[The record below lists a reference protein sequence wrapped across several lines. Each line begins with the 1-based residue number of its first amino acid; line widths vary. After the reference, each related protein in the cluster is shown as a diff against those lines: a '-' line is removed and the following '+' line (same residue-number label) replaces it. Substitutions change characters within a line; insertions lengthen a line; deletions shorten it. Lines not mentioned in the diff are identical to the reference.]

1 MTSRRPTTRQ
11 IKAARALL
19 RWSQETLAL
28 SAGVAPTTLKRL
40 EAIDGELA
48 GRPAI
53 QDKIVRALEEAGI
66 ELIDH
71 SGVRHRK
78 D

>member
-1 MTSRRPTTRQ
+1 MTSKRPTTRQ

-28 SAGVAPTTLKRL
+28 SAGVATTTVKRL
-40 EAIDGELA
+40 EAVDGELGCTPDIQNKILGALDVA
-48 GRPAI
+48 G
-53 QDKIVRALEEAGI
+53 V
-66 ELIDH
+66 ELIDN